1 MRRGFDEFY
10 SSLPYSHNDR
20 LRNVASAPGLAFLR
34 SHLQRHQNTP
44 VIGQGC
50 AASLTRF
57 SEPDLSIHT
66 RSLADFITIT
76 FGFKFPVHTSRT
88 ECGQKGRQLRISNNH
103 VLICQRSRPNGWS
116 FRNRQAKGANGG
128 ATNRSYRYGTDGLSY
143 GREAG

>member
-10 SSLPYSHNDR
+10 SSLPDSQNDR
-20 LRNVASAPGLAFLR
+20 LWNVASAPGLVFLR

-76 FGFKFPVHTSRT
+76 FGVKFPVHTSRT

-103 VLICQRSRPNGWS
+103 TLICSRSSPNGWS
-116 FRNRQAKGANGG
+116 FRER
-128 ATNRSYRYGTDGLSY
+128 
-143 GREAG
+143 